1 MLCPLLWTPEALV
14 SAVGVCM
21 LPSPRL
27 LLFFPV
33 SRDWLIIMLL
43 VPASQVSA
51 NISVNRQRRA
61 CVWNP
66 VFSSLSSLLL
76 SSGPGCKCLL
86 LWVLLGGCAS
96 FLLGLEAVMAAG
108 VGLEGLP
115 VAAFWTKGKQ
125 DSASRSEGPMGTER
139 TCGPRWTEES
149 VYSKGCGSAELC
161 RGMEVGGEGVCTCLI
176 WAGQHEPGTWGAQEP
191 GPSLIFLSSIG
202 LLRAVGFSS
211 KNAPVSSGVLPLG
224 LAWVSPLQRFRP
236 LWLPSFPPPRSHVLW
251 ESQSQEP
258 HTDKKCFHSWG
269 R

>member
-1 MLCPLLWTPEALV
+1 
-14 SAVGVCM
+14 M

-33 SRDWLIIMLL
+33 SWLIIMLL

-202 LLRAVGFSS
+202 LLRAVGFISQYS
-211 KNAPVSSGVLPLG
+211 PRVLAPKFSLLGSCPSNIYHLPHKSILG
-224 LAWVSPLQRFRP
+224 CAQKGN
-236 LWLPSFPPPRSHVLW
+236 
-251 ESQSQEP
+251 SQETGIP
-258 HTDKKCFHSWG
+258 LLQSAQRNPFG
-269 R
+269 